1 MGLYERLPYAN
12 FHELNLDT
20 VMQVINQLPDTIRTE
35 LEEALEDFPL
45 PDGCI
50 TTPKLAS
57 YAVTSAKLASNAVLS
72 SKIANGAVT
81 SAKIGTGA
89 VTADKLAADAVG
101 TGTIEDGAV
110 TFDKLASG
118 FGALLVGTS
127 AGSVSVASGIGST
140 YTQLAD
146 LEIPES
152 GTYILIPW
160 VLAYGVANSA
170 AGYLDANIS
179 ATSGDTSGYGYGARW
194 VCNVPAYSTATAS
207 SFTWPFVRSLAAGA
221 HVYLNAAHN
230 TGAARNIRGSVRA
243 IRIK

>member
-20 VMQVINQLPDTIRTE
+20 VMQVINQLPETIRTE

-110 TFDKLASG
+110 TFDKLGSDFGTIINGTSTGATNIASG
-118 FGALLVGTS
+118 TSFAKLAEITLDPGVYMLYMWVNVSGASG
-127 AGSVSVASGIGST
+127 SGIGVHAAKVCAAPDSST
-140 YTQLAD
+140 D
-146 LEIPES
+146 L
-152 GTYILIPW
+152 
-160 VLAYGVANSA
+160 
-170 AGYLDANIS
+170 
-179 ATSGDTSGYGYGARW
+179 GYGYYVTA
-194 VCNVPAYSTATAS
+194 NVPAYSGPVATNFS
-207 SFTWPFVRSLAAGA
+207 WSMPRKVNSQTTIYINYQQTTGITRS
-221 HVYLNAAHN
+221 
-230 TGAARNIRGSVRA
+230 ARANFRA